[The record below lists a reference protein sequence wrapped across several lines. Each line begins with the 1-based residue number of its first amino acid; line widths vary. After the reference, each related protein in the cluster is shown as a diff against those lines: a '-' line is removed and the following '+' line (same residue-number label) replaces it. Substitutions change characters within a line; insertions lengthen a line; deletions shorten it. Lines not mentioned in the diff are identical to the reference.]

1 MPQDTRAIPAVARS
15 KNNPKP
21 GMPSGK
27 IVKVDRSVNAVKAK
41 G

>member
-1 MPQDTRAIPAVARS
+1 MPAVARS
-15 KNNPKP
+15 KSSPTP

-27 IVKVDRSVNAVKAK
+27 IVKVDRSVNAVKTT